1 MENKQIVKM
10 LEYIHFVLQ
19 ECEKQLDDDVADI
32 QNAIEC
38 VESIRENFW
47 EE

>member
-19 ECEKQLDDDVADI
+19 ECEQQLEDDAADI
-32 QNAIEC
+32 QNAIEY
-38 VESIRENFW
+38 VETIRENFW